1 MQIFIGRILSEP
13 KYYPAQGEG
22 ENAKKA
28 FTMFSLAINTR
39 KQEDGTYKSD
49 FINCKANGYVAEK
62 IAENWSKEEDVVLEG
77 NLQMGND
84 YTNSEGELV
93 AGNWE
98 VQVTKK
104 HEFNS
109 LNMTSQG
116 DRLVRGRI
124 ANFSNAMRYF
134 PGSGEKKSLMYLTVG
149 VSKGY
154 KKEGGEY
161 YEEQLVKLVLFG
173 AAADAVNEN
182 YTNGDFITVAGRS
195 QAGKDYEKDGEIV
208 DGGEEILVNRLF
220 GYAPSG
226 KTASTGTKKTTSA
239 AAPAMKK
246 PGAAPAP
253 MNKPAGGPAKLG
265 GAKKLTGLK
274 KLGK

>member
-13 KYYPAQGEG
+13 KYYLGTE
-22 ENAKKA
+22 EKKSFA
-28 FTMFSLAINTR
+28 MFSLAINTR

-49 FINCKANGYVAEK
+49 FINCKASGFVADK
-62 IAENWSKEEDVVLEG
+62 IADTWSKEEDVVLEG

-84 YTNSEGELV
+84 YTNAEGEV
-93 AGNWE
+93 VSGNWE
-98 VQVTKK
+98 IQVTKK

-124 ANFSNAMRYF
+124 ANFTNAMRYF

-149 VSKGY
+149 VSRGY

-182 YTNGDFITVAGRS
+182 YSNGDFITVSGRA

-208 DGGEEILVNRLF
+208 DGGEEILVSRLF

-226 KTASTGTKKTTSA
+226 KANTGTKKA
-239 AAPAMKK
+239 AAPAVKK

-253 MNKPAGGPAKLG
+253 MSKPAGAPKLG

-274 KLGK
+274 KLGNK

>member
-13 KYYPAQGEG
+13 KYYPGTE
-22 ENAKKA
+22 EKKSFA
-28 FTMFSLAINTR
+28 MFSLAINTR

-49 FINCKANGYVAEK
+49 FINCKANGYAADRIV
-62 IAENWSKEEDVVLEG
+62 ENWSKEEDVVLEG

-84 YTNSEGELV
+84 YTNAEGELV
-93 AGNWE
+93 TGNWE

-109 LNMTSQG
+109 LNVTSQG

-173 AAADAVNEN
+173 NTADAVNEN
-182 YTNGDFITVAGRS
+182 YSNGDFITVLGRS

-226 KTASTGTKKTTSA
+226 KASTGAKKTTGA
-239 AAPAMKK
+239 AAPTMKK

>member
-13 KYYPAQGEG
+13 KFYPASGEG

-28 FTMFSLAINTR
+28 FAMFSLAINTK

-49 FINCKANGYVAEK
+49 FMNCKANGYAAER

-77 NLQMGND
+77 NLVMGND
-84 YTNSEGELV
+84 YTNAEGEIV
-93 AGNWE
+93 PGNWE

-109 LNMTSQG
+109 LNITSQG

-124 ANFSNAMRYF
+124 ANFNNAMRYF
-134 PGSGEKKSLMYLTVG
+134 PGSGEKKSIMYLTVS

-173 AAADAVNEN
+173 NTADAVNEN
-182 YTNGDFITVAGRS
+182 YSNGDFITVMGRS
-195 QAGKDYEKDGEIV
+195 QAGKDYTDSNGEIV

-220 GYAPSG
+220 GFAPSG
-226 KTASTGTKKTTSA
+226 KSEGAKKTSAPATKKAPTF
-239 AAPAMKK
+239 APA
-246 PGAAPAP
+246 
-253 MNKPAGGPAKLG
+253 AGGPKAGAPKAPIAG
-265 GAKKLTGLK
+265 GPKKLTGLK

>member
-22 ENAKKA
+22 ENAKKS

-49 FINCKANGYVAEK
+49 FINCKASGFIADK
-62 IAENWSKEEDVVLEG
+62 IANTWSKEEDVVLEG

-84 YTNSEGELV
+84 YTNSEGEIV
-93 AGNWE
+93 TGNWE
-98 VQVTKK
+98 IQVTKK

-109 LNMTSQG
+109 LNITSQG
-116 DRLVRGRI
+116 DRMVRGRI

-182 YTNGDFITVAGRS
+182 YTNGDFITVQGRS

-226 KTASTGTKKTTSA
+226 KANTGATTKKA
-239 AAPAMKK
+239 AAPAVKK

-253 MNKPAGGPAKLG
+253 MTKPAGGPAKLG

-274 KLGK
+274 KLGNK

>member
-13 KYYPAQGEG
+13 KYYPGTE
-22 ENAKKA
+22 EKKSFA
-28 FTMFSLAINTR
+28 MFSLAINTR

-49 FINCKANGYVAEK
+49 FINCKANGFVADK
-62 IAENWSKEEDVVLEG
+62 IVDTWSKEEDVVLEG

-84 YTNSEGELV
+84 YTNSEGEV
-93 AGNWE
+93 VSGNWE
-98 VQVTKK
+98 IQVTKK
-104 HEFNS
+104 HEFHS

-124 ANFSNAMRYF
+124 ANFANAMRYF

-182 YTNGDFITVAGRS
+182 YTNGDFITVSGRA

-208 DGGEEILVNRLF
+208 DGGEEILVSRLF

-226 KTASTGTKKTTSA
+226 KANTGAKKTGA

-246 PGAAPAP
+246 PGTAPAP
-253 MNKPAGGPAKLG
+253 MSKPMGAPKLG